1 MADWPDA
8 AELKQVLNVDSDDWE
23 TTLGRVLSAAI
34 KKVKRDVGSWDEDVD
49 EPDDNLSEA
58 ALRMAELMS
67 ERPNG
72 TPIGRFGSARIAGL
86 ASDPTYQSLLTGHR
100 RTFGIG

>member
-8 AELKQVLNVDSDDWE
+8 DELKQVLNVDSDDWD
-23 TTLGRVLSAAI
+23 TTLDGVLAAAI
-34 KKVKRDVGSWDEDVD
+34 AKVKQDRGSWDEDVD
-49 EPDDNLSEA
+49 VPDDALSRA

-67 ERPNG
+67 ERPENRQPKRWAALG
-72 TPIGRFGSARIAGL
+72 
-86 ASDPTYQSLLTGHR
+86 SDPAYQTYMTGHR